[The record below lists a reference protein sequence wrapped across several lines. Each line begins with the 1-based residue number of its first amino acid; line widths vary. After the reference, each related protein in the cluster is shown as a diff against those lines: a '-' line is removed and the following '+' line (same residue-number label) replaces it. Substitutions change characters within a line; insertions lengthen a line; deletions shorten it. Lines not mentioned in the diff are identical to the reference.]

1 MPDGEAEAENSEPKK
16 EEISSETKSDSNP
29 ESSVTPE
36 PADASD
42 PSNTSAPASKAK
54 KRKSTVL
61 DIVLGTLILSILAVL
76 FMNVAVLHLAKD
88 YNKRCCKTAIYLAGK
103 GAVAGKDTNGIAN
116 DALHYLDGCALPGLF
131 VERPIIT
138 EFSDEITPGMRS
150 IKISMNTRTLL
161 PAPFLVA
168 DHSAFEPDL
177 FHVNCATTYVFNL
190 KNPKNCD
197 GAHKIYKPSGGA
209 GVQNGAGIQKIEIKE
224 PQSTPA
230 PDKKDKKAN

>member
-1 MPDGEAEAENSEPKK
+1 MSEADAEAENLEPK
-16 EEISSETKSDSNP
+16 EE
-29 ESSVTPE
+29 TP
-36 PADASD
+36 
-42 PSNTSAPASKAK
+42 PSRK

-61 DIVLGTLILSILAVL
+61 DIVFGTLILSLLSVL
-76 FMNVAVLHLAKD
+76 VMNVAVLHLAKD

-138 EFSDEITPGMRS
+138 EFRDEITPGLRK
-150 IKISMNTRTLL
+150 ITISMNTRTLL

-177 FHVNCATTYVFNL
+177 FHVNCATTYIFNL

-197 GAHKIYKPSGGA
+197 SSHKILAPRG
-209 GVQNGAGIQKIEIKE
+209 GAGIQKIQIKE
-224 PQSTPA
+224 PEPA
-230 PDKKDKKAN
+230 GNESKDKKAN

>member
-1 MPDGEAEAENSEPKK
+1 MPEAEAENLEP
-16 EEISSETKSDSNP
+16 ENQESIP
-29 ESSVTPE
+29 ESSVT
-36 PADASD
+36 SG
-42 PSNTSAPASKAK
+42 PASTAPPVAKAK

-103 GAVAGKDTNGIAN
+103 GAVAGKDTKGIAD

-138 EFSDEITPGMRS
+138 EFSDEITPGLRS

-197 GAHKIYKPSGGA
+197 GAHKIYKPSGAA
-209 GVQNGAGIQKIEIKE
+209 GIQNGAGIQKIEIKE
-224 PQSTPA
+224 AEPA